1 MAQDMPDLPRG
12 VDDIGA
18 QTSSNV
24 LPGLAC
30 FFHFKAN
37 GLAEELPVERPVS
50 PPDDGW
56 FWLHFDLADPRTSKS
71 VQSIPELPASAKA
84 LLVSASEQQQ
94 VYSDDVCAFGVFA
107 DLAVGLEEEGRSIG
121 FVQFAVTESL
131 FVSSSRFQLSAMN
144 LVRDRIRSGHEIAGI
159 TVLLET
165 IFDQIVAS
173 VEGYAKTLAN
183 SLDEAEERI
192 LLDELRDQREVL
204 GKIRRAAIRL
214 NRQIAVSLSL
224 IHRLG
229 NENERYEKLPL
240 VFASG
245 RLRQRLDWLNT
256 EITALRERAHVL
268 QEEAMLRTADQTNRH
283 LQVLAIVA
291 TVFLPASLIAG
302 IFGMNVKGL
311 PLTQVGNGFAW
322 SMVLLVG
329 ASALVFWL
337 LKRSGILGR

>member
-1 MAQDMPDLPRG
+1 MAQKMPDLPKG
-12 VDDIGA
+12 LGDIGV
-18 QTSSNV
+18 QSYSNA

-30 FFHFKAN
+30 AFHFKTN
-37 GLAEELPVERPVS
+37 GLTEELPVDRPI
-50 PPDDGW
+50 PTPHDGW
-56 FWLHFDLADPRTSKS
+56 FWLHFNLEDPRASES
-71 VQSIPELPASAKA
+71 VQSIPDLPASAKA

-107 DLAVGLEEEGRSIG
+107 DLGAGLGDGERNIS
-121 FVQFAVTESL
+121 FVQFAMTETL
-131 FVSSSRFQLSAMN
+131 FVSSSRCQSSTMDLLRGS
-144 LVRDRIRSGHEIAGI
+144 IRSGRKIAGI
-159 TVLLET
+159 TVLLEM
-165 IFDQIVAS
+165 IFEQIVVS
-173 VEGYAKTLAN
+173 IEGYAKTLAN
-183 SLDEAEERI
+183 NLDEAEEGI
-192 LLDELRDQREVL
+192 LLDALGDQREVL
-204 GKIRRAAIRL
+204 GKIRRAVIRL

-224 IHRLG
+224 IHRLE
-229 NENERYEKLPL
+229 NENERYAKLL
-240 VFASG
+240 LIFASG

-256 EITALRERAHVL
+256 EVTALRERAHVL